1 LAHEK
6 CSCCNTQEAKC
17 GYSEVIQS
25 FEKKPENLIPALHA
39 LQDKLG
45 YLPDEA
51 MHEVAAWLDVP
62 VSNVYGTA
70 TFYTMFATEPKGRYT
85 VRLCDSPPC
94 HIEGSNLIKKA
105 IVDELGVKPGETSED
120 GNFTFEIVSCFGLC
134 GVAPAIMVNEDV
146 YGNLT
151 PKSVRDILC
160 KYRTKES

>member
-1 LAHEK
+1 MAHEK
-6 CSCCNTQEAKC
+6 CSCCKTQEAKS
-17 GYSEVIQS
+17 GYSEVIRS
-25 FEKKPENLIPALHA
+25 FEKKPDNLIPALHA
-39 LQDKLG
+39 LQDTLG
-45 YLPDEA
+45 HIPDEV

-70 TFYTMFATEPKGRYT
+70 TFYTMFATEPKGRYV

-94 HIEGSNLIKKA
+94 HIEGSTSIKKA
-105 IVDELGVKPGETSED
+105 IVDELGVKPGETTDD

-134 GVAPAIMVNEDV
+134 GVAPAIMVNDDV